1 MFSRRR
7 THEVCPTSAGARK
20 YIPGFDQGV
29 RSFERLQKRGSH
41 GNGESISGGNVL
53 APIHPLITLP
63 VVRGGQIGPPLYFDL
78 RKGKIENI
86 W

>member
-1 MFSRRR
+1 M
-7 THEVCPTSAGARK
+7 CPTSAGARK

-63 VVRGGQIGPPLYFDL
+63 VVAGAKLAPPVFSE
-78 RKGKIENI
+78 RKRAHYR
-86 W
+86 

>member
-1 MFSRRR
+1 M
-7 THEVCPTSAGARK
+7 CPTSAGARK

-63 VVRGGQIGPPLYFDL
+63 VVAGGQIGPPPCFFGVK
-78 RKGKIENI
+78 KGPLQVGIIIDRSQN
-86 W
+86 